1 MRRILILTGIL
12 LATGCQQYDVTV
24 NERVVY
30 TPRPLLTDIQAKD
43 PALKRC
49 LRDAIESQRI
59 SSPAAL
65 ESLDCPSAGVSSL
78 HGIGQFAGLQQLNL
92 SHNEIRK
99 LDELAMLESLNTL
112 SLADNRIEDP
122 APLYGLRQLQILE
135 LDDNPA
141 LRCPPAAA
149 LADLERLSLPDHCV
163 D

>member
-49 LRDAIESQRI
+49 LKDAIEGQRI

-65 ESLDCPSAGVSSL
+65 ERLDCPSAGVSSL
-78 HGIGQFAGLQQLNL
+78 HGIGQFAGLRELNL
-92 SHNEIRK
+92 SHNEIRE
-99 LDELAMLESLNTL
+99 LDELAMLESLTTL

-122 APLYGLRQLQILE
+122 APLFALGQLTLLE
-135 LDDNPA
+135 LDDNPT
-141 LRCPPAAA
+141 LRCPPAGA
-149 LADLERLSLPDHCV
+149 LAGLQRLSLPDHCGG
-163 D
+163 